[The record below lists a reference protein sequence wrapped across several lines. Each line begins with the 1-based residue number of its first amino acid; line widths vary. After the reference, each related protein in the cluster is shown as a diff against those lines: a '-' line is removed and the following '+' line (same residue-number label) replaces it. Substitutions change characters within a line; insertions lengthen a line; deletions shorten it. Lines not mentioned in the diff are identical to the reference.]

1 MGILFAVF
9 LLLGSFDLIVYAA
22 AENALYEE
30 IDGQIADAEA
40 HIKANVDGALD
51 NFLKGR
57 NIIYYNNSK
66 KSYVISYRIFLCCA
80 ISRGRFSTRLPYF
93 LRLHAEH
100 QLFTENAVE

>member
-9 LLLGSFDLIVYAA
+9 LLLLGSFDLIVYAA

-66 KSYVISYRIFLCCA
+66 KSYVISYRIFLLLRNQA
-80 ISRGRFSTRLPYF
+80 GVILTPIISFPLT
-93 LRLHAEH
+93 
-100 QLFTENAVE
+100 TC